1 MGPKRSTGAAESGVV
16 EALFNPMLTQVR
28 HGTLVSLK
36 CVLEDVM
43 AICSRF
49 LIKFFFKSRDN
60 SNLHNNSL
68 LDGPGCSRHG
78 RVCRRLI
85 WIWQET

>member
-1 MGPKRSTGAAESGVV
+1 MGPKRSTGSAESVVV
-16 EALFNPMLTQVR
+16 EALFSPMLTQVR

-43 AICSRF
+43 AISSRF
-49 LIKFFFKSRDN
+49 LIKFFFKSN

-68 LDGPGCSRHG
+68 LDGY
-78 RVCRRLI
+78 
-85 WIWQET
+85 